1 MGLTCFFWP
10 VVSWGQTD
18 FLVILRSEKVV
29 SWFFR
34 LGKACMLF
42 FWALERLYPGFWAP
56 KRLYPVFFVLL
67 KGCILVFWALKRLYP
82 GGNSR
87 LGKGCILVFW
97 QLQKGCILGAAGGR
111 LVGALK
117 ENRWVFR
124 PPQVQPLSLCEPL
137 PRFPLGYCHNIQGK
151 H

>member
-18 FLVILRSEKVV
+18 FLVILRLEKVV

-56 KRLYPVFFVLL
+56 KRLYPVFF
-67 KGCILVFWALKRLYP
+67 CALKRLYP

-137 PRFPLGYCHNIQGK
+137 PRFPLGYCHNILGK